1 MTLQNLAKIG
11 RVHPHEPTA
20 GEIAR
25 LLGAAQRALKDAA
38 LAANSL
44 ETRFDCAYKALMQCA
59 LAGMLANGYR
69 PSTSAPGH
77 QQTMIQSLPLTL
89 GVPSETWVVLDGL
102 RKKRNQADYTGALIT
117 EPEAAEAIT
126 QAHALLG
133 ALRDHL
139 RTRHPH
145 LIE

>member
-69 PSTSAPGH
+69 PSGPSSPNRKPPKQSRRHTLSSAH
-77 QQTMIQSLPLTL
+77 
-89 GVPSETWVVLDGL
+89 
-102 RKKRNQADYTGALIT
+102 
-117 EPEAAEAIT
+117 
-126 QAHALLG
+126 
-133 ALRDHL
+133 
-139 RTRHPH
+139 
-145 LIE
+145 